1 MAKTPVLRLL
11 RERKLADLVAP
22 PRSSTVFEASGVITN
37 GTDCFVVLDNVR
49 RVVRIASH
57 LRPEAGEHEW
67 VGAARH
73 GEGYEAVTF
82 GRSTGRF
89 YLMIEAQKHPDGTF
103 KGAIEEYDERW
114 RFKMRRWVDLPF
126 EKRNTGFEGLASV
139 ECRGRHFLLALCEGN
154 NCGGGRK
161 NKKGGRGRIHVLQ
174 QRGGMW
180 KPVARIKLPRHVKFK
195 DYAGMAIRGD
205 RIAVV
210 SQESSRLW
218 LGRFRSGEWTI
229 NGAGR
234 IYDFP
239 RTKRARGC
247 TTPWNASRG
256 SRPRRSLPS
265 PIFARGTTRNEVPE
279 PISRFTSSRRPDA
292 ISPATRTQ

>member
-11 RERKLADLVAP
+11 RERKLADLVVP
-22 PRSSTVFEASGVITN
+22 PRSGAVFEASGVITN

-49 RVVRIASH
+49 HVVRIASH
-57 LRPEAGEHEW
+57 LRPESDDHEW
-67 VGAARH
+67 VGAARQ
-73 GEGYEAVTF
+73 GEGYEAVTC
-82 GRSTGRF
+82 GRGTRRF

-114 RFKMRRWVDLPF
+114 RFKARRWVDFSF

-139 ECRGRHFLLALCEGN
+139 EFRGQHFLLALCEGN
-154 NCGGGRK
+154 NCRGGRK
-161 NKKGGRGRIHVLQ
+161 SRKGGRGRIHVLQ
-174 QRGGMW
+174 QRGGIW

-195 DYAGMAIRGD
+195 DYAGMAVKGD

-239 RTKRARGC
+239 RTKKGKRLYHTVEGVSWLSS
-247 TTPWNASRG
+247 TTLVAVSDLRKKRHPK
-256 SRPRRSLPS
+256 RS
-265 PIFARGTTRNEVPE
+265 
-279 PISRFTSSRRPDA
+279 
-292 ISPATRTQ
+292 TRTDQSIHVFRVG

>member
-22 PRSSTVFEASGVITN
+22 PRSGAVFEASGVITN

-57 LRPEAGEHEW
+57 LRPESGDHEW
-67 VGAARH
+67 VGAARQ

-82 GRSTGRF
+82 GRSTRRF

-103 KGAIEEYDERW
+103 KGAIEEYDKRW
-114 RFKMRRWVDLPF
+114 HFKVRRWVDFPF

-139 ECRGRHFLLALCEGN
+139 EFRGQHFLLALCEGN
-154 NCGGGRK
+154 NCRGGRK
-161 NKKGGRGRIHVLQ
+161 SKKGGRGRIHVLQ
-174 QRGGMW
+174 QRRGMW

-195 DYAGMAIRGD
+195 DYAGMAVRGD

-218 LGRFRSGEWTI
+218 LGRFRSGEWKI

-239 RTKRARGC
+239 RTKKGKRLYYTVEGVSWLSR
-247 TTPWNASRG
+247 TTLVAVSDLRKKRHPK
-256 SRPRRSLPS
+256 RS
-265 PIFARGTTRNEVPE
+265 
-279 PISRFTSSRRPDA
+279 
-292 ISPATRTQ
+292 TRTDQSIHVFRVG

>member
-11 RERKLADLVAP
+11 RERKLADLVPP
-22 PRSSTVFEASGVITN
+22 PRSGAVFEASGVITN

-57 LRPEAGEHEW
+57 LRPESDDHEW
-67 VGAARH
+67 VGAARQ

-82 GRSTGRF
+82 GRRSRRF

-114 RFKMRRWVDLPF
+114 RFKARRWVDLPF

-139 ECRGRHFLLALCEGN
+139 EFRGQHFLLALCEGN
-154 NCGGGRK
+154 NCRGGRK
-161 NKKGGRGRIHVLQ
+161 SRKSGRGRIHVLQ

-195 DYAGMAIRGD
+195 DYAGMAVRGD

-218 LGRFRSGEWTI
+218 LGRFRSGEWKI

-239 RTKRARGC
+239 RTKKGKRLYHTVEGVSWLSPTTLVAVSDLRKKRHPKRCAR
-247 TTPWNASRG
+247 TDQSIHVFRVA
-256 SRPRRSLPS
+256 
-265 PIFARGTTRNEVPE
+265 
-279 PISRFTSSRRPDA
+279 
-292 ISPATRTQ
+292 

>member
-11 RERKLADLVAP
+11 RECKLADLVAP
-22 PRSSTVFEASGVITN
+22 PRSGAVFEASGVITN
-37 GTDCFVVLDNVR
+37 GSDCFVVLDNVR
-49 RVVRIASH
+49 RVVRIAAH
-57 LRPEAGEHEW
+57 LRPESGDHEW
-67 VGAARH
+67 VGAARQ

-82 GRSTGRF
+82 GRGTRRF

-114 RFKMRRWVDLPF
+114 RFKARRWVDF
-126 EKRNTGFEGLASV
+126 SFAKRNTGFEGLASV
-139 ECRGRHFLLALCEGN
+139 EFRGQHFLLALCEGN
-154 NCGGGRK
+154 NCRGGRK
-161 NKKGGRGRIHVLQ
+161 SKKGGRGRIHVLQ

-180 KPVARIKLPRHVKFK
+180 KPVARINLPRHVKFK
-195 DYAGMAIRGD
+195 DYAAMAVRGD

-218 LGRFRSGEWTI
+218 LGRFRSGEWKI

-239 RTKRARGC
+239 RTKKGKRLYHTVEGVSWLSPTTLVAVSDFRKKRHPKRSAR
-247 TTPWNASRG
+247 TDQSIHVFRVA
-256 SRPRRSLPS
+256 
-265 PIFARGTTRNEVPE
+265 
-279 PISRFTSSRRPDA
+279 
-292 ISPATRTQ
+292 